1 MGAELEFRS
10 QELKGCVISRLAGEV
25 DMTRAGDL
33 EGHLCSVVE
42 QGHVVV
48 DLSRVT
54 FLDSTALGAMIV
66 AYRRANVLGHSVRL
80 AGATGPV
87 RTMLETTR
95 LSAVLEHHDDVGD
108 AVEAALTDYH
118 EAPR

>member
-10 QELKGCVISRLAGEV
+10 QELQGCVISRLVGEV

-33 EGHLCSVVE
+33 EGHLCSMVE

-54 FLDSTALGAMIV
+54 FLDSTALAAMIV
-66 AYRRANVLGHSVRL
+66 AYRRANILGHSVRL
-80 AGATGPV
+80 AGAVGPV
-87 RTMLETTR
+87 RTVLETAR
-95 LSAVLEHHDDVGD
+95 LDVVLEHHDDDGD
-108 AVEAALTDYH
+108 AVEAALTEYH
-118 EAPR
+118 DTPR